1 MKSRAQDLCDQFGY
15 PDELAGILESVV
27 EIALEHLG
35 DVRSIVLS
43 PSISTGDF
51 LWNQL
56 DSDRNLLSDIDG
68 FIYVDGRVPDSSAYA
83 AAIGR
88 LAEGVGGPMFHI
100 DLALNSARVLGH
112 LPETYQFVETGLAGF
127 VLYGEPVLNRFP
139 KKFDPR
145 ASRQAF
151 LMNLFKPLRQ
161 AFLLEDRSGVAQA
174 AARLILDIPILA
186 ASEQGRCIAGHRA
199 RARWFLD
206 GRPTPMGQ
214 DQAIRAAVIAA
225 RDAREAR
232 RGSIET
238 LEPLLHAAIPRAVR
252 LLDGRGEFSSDPDR
266 ELVERLSSWL
276 PPRTPRRLIG
286 EGRTLLR
293 RSTGPRTDLRWLLHR
308 KEASAGAA
316 LLGLFAYLASGADGR
331 PPSGIRAR
339 LLEFARRDCPDT
351 EGLAFVRSACHVYS
365 EGLFELYP
373 SMQDGD

>member
-1 MKSRAQDLCDQFGY
+1 MKSRARDLCDRFGY
-15 PDELAGILESVV
+15 PEELVGILEGVV

-51 LWNQL
+51 LWNQF
-56 DSDRNLLSDIDG
+56 DPDQHLLSDVDG
-68 FIYVDGRVPDSSAYA
+68 FIYLDGRVPDSSAYD

-88 LAEGVGGPMFHI
+88 LTEGVGGSMFHI

-127 VLYGEPVLNRFP
+127 VLYGEPVLDRFP

-151 LMNLFKPLRQ
+151 LINLFKPLGQ
-161 AFLLEDRSGVAQA
+161 AFLLDEPSGVAQA

-186 ASEQGRCIAGHRA
+186 ASEQGRCIVGHSA

-206 GRPTPMGQ
+206 ARPTPMGQ
-214 DQAIRAAVIAA
+214 DQTIRAAVEAA
-225 RDAREAR
+225 RDARESR
-232 RGSIET
+232 RGSSAT
-238 LEPLLHAAIPRAVR
+238 LEPLLHAAIPRVVS

-293 RSTGPRTDLRWLLHR
+293 RPTGPLEDLRWLIHR

-339 LLEFARRDCPDT
+339 LQEFARRDCSDN

-373 SMQDGD
+373 SLHDGA